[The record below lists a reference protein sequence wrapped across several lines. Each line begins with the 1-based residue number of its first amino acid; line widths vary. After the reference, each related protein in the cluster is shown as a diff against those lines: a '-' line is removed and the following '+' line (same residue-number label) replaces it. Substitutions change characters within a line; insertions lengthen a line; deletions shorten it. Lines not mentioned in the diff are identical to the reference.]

1 MAGRSADP
9 DRGPR
14 HSPEPKRRQSPSPR
28 RRHSLSPR
36 RRLSTGRIHENFE
49 KHSSPKRHHSTDA
62 TFALPVRLPH
72 SQQPVEAAPHSN
84 QSKPPM
90 SIKTNQTEPTSDELL
105 EMLPNI
111 CSCLLGLCGCGCGL
125 DLCSL
130 VPKLCSFLAGL
141 CGSLSN
147 SGVSA
152 GQNYTSIADKVFLS
166 LVIGFMTAL
175 IQILLYHLIAINYL
189 A

>member
-1 MAGRSADP
+1 
-9 DRGPR
+9 
-14 HSPEPKRRQSPSPR
+14 
-28 RRHSLSPR
+28 
-36 RRLSTGRIHENFE
+36 
-49 KHSSPKRHHSTDA
+49 
-62 TFALPVRLPH
+62 
-72 SQQPVEAAPHSN
+72 
-84 QSKPPM
+84 M

-166 LVIGFMTAL
+166 WVDVFIVSAMF
-175 IQILLYHLIAINYL
+175 QILLYHIIAINYL